1 MAGAG
6 SFTAVFAG
14 SVSIPTHSLVKA
26 FKRQEMGF
34 SALVTCMLVNLSVDV
49 VETVRQLYMDGPCRI
64 LLALSTLSLGD
75 SLLDLLC
82 SYPTH

>member
-1 MAGAG
+1 
-6 SFTAVFAG
+6 
-14 SVSIPTHSLVKA
+14 
-26 FKRQEMGF
+26 MGF